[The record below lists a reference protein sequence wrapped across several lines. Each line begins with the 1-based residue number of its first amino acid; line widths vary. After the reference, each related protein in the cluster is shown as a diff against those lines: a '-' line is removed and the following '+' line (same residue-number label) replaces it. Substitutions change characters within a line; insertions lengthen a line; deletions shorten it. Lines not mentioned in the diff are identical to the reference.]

1 MIVLDGMS
9 LDNGWEQVRTLPPN
23 QLSSISVLNGTQGH
37 IIYGEEASGGVIFI
51 NTNKSGFANIR
62 TDWKTQDKSNNML
75 VPIKL
80 FRPNIEFYNP
90 TRSEIESDS
99 ALKGR
104 ATVYWN
110 PELSFDGKDPVRIKY
125 INPVRSARMIITIN
139 CVSLNN
145 LIGTAKA
152 GYWVNETK

>member
-1 MIVLDGMS
+1 
-9 LDNGWEQVRTLPPN
+9 
-23 QLSSISVLNGTQGH
+23 
-37 IIYGEEASGGVIFI
+37 
-51 NTNKSGFANIR
+51 
-62 TDWKTQDKSNNML
+62 ML

-125 INPVRSARMIITIN
+125 INPLRSARMIITIN